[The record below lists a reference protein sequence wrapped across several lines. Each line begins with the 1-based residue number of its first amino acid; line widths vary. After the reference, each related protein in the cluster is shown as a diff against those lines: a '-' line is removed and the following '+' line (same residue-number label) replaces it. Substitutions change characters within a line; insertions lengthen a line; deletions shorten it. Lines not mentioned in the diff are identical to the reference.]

1 MIQFRDAK
9 RAADARELKAV
20 AKKWARNVVLFVVG
34 VFVLL
39 FAYGSYI
46 KYDAAQRTPE
56 AVARI
61 HARTVTMEMVEG
73 KNLPPMP
80 PSNEKDATVAGVD
93 VNQNGVRD
101 DVEIEIFKRHPT
113 EPKVRAA
120 QLQYAM
126 ALQSQL
132 TEVFSKGTL
141 DAAISEWLRARSC
154 IDNLHT
160 VDYSFLHDTDVDE
173 WTEGQMNLGNT
184 LSSQHDDLIE
194 VYYKEVESLV
204 VNTESRNSY
213 KEKMLRQ
220 FDGGD
225 ANYKSGKENLDCD
238 IQV

>member
-20 AKKWARNVVLFVVG
+20 AKKWAKNMTLFAVG
-34 VFVLL
+34 IFVLL

-46 KYDAAQRTPE
+46 KYDAQKRTPE

-80 PSNEKDATVAGVD
+80 VASERDATVAGVD

-101 DVEIEIFKRHPT
+101 DVEIEIFKRHPN

-132 TEVFSKGTL
+132 TEIFSEGTL
-141 DAAISEWLRARSC
+141 VAVLEESSRSNLCFSELYTKRQDGLPRDRPIYEWTPEEMDLSNQYSKEKDALVDPLISE
-154 IDNLHT
+154 
-160 VDYSFLHDTDVDE
+160 VDQLVTNTIIRKKSYQDSYSFMTGYGESDKESSCDV
-173 WTEGQMNLGNT
+173 
-184 LSSQHDDLIE
+184 IF
-194 VYYKEVESLV
+194 
-204 VNTESRNSY
+204 R
-213 KEKMLRQ
+213 
-220 FDGGD
+220 
-225 ANYKSGKENLDCD
+225 
-238 IQV
+238 

>member
-20 AKKWARNVVLFVVG
+20 AKKWAKNMTLFAVG
-34 VFVLL
+34 IFVLL

-46 KYDAAQRTPE
+46 KYDAQKRTPE

-80 PSNEKDATVAGVD
+80 VASERDATVAGVD

-101 DVEIEIFKRHPT
+101 DVEIEIFKRHPN

-132 TEVFSKGTL
+132 TEVFSEGTL
-141 DAAISEWLRARSC
+141 VAALQEVGRAGLC
-154 IDNLHT
+154 IDETHQ
-160 VDYSFLHDTDVDE
+160 VDFSFISQKDPELLTAEDFDK
-173 WTEGQMNLGNT
+173 GNT
-184 LSSQHDDLIE
+184 LHKEHDAIVE
-194 VYYKEVESLV
+194 PIVQEVEVLTL
-204 VNTESRNSY
+204 NTDARRGSYDYSY
-213 KEKMLRQ
+213 KFMTGFSGSEKEASCDVQ
-220 FDGGD
+220 VD
-225 ANYKSGKENLDCD
+225 NL
-238 IQV
+238 